1 MYNHGIYA
9 NVRLSASPLRLL
21 ANDYSLL
28 KSWPATMIIHG
39 ELDGIVPIEHSFYF
53 LSTLAMDGNLTL
65 NKEDKVISKNSN
77 IFDDDIDRIGL
88 SEVNERPRES
98 CVENVEEDKTRDNFD
113 QKNLIS
119 NIEQNKNNVNGL
131 INEIG
136 NDHNVNDIMT
146 NKWKIRPQDL
156 MINIRGVKHSFEAI
170 GGANLTIVT
179 DAIIQWLSKLPT
191 TKATE

>member
-77 IFDDDIDRIGL
+77 IFDDDI
-88 SEVNERPRES
+88 
-98 CVENVEEDKTRDNFD
+98 D